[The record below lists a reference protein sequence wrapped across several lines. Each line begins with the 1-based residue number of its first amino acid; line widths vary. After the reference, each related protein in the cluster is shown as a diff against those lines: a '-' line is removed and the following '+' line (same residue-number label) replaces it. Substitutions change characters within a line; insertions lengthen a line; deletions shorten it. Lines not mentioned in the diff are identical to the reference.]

1 MNYVASTK
9 DNTKLIISDGDVN
22 NALIFEYS
30 NKGNVIVSITI
41 DNNRKKHLLSIE
53 TDEAKIAIIE
63 YMIDHL

>member
-41 DNNRKKHLLSIE
+41 DNNRKKHLLTIE
-53 TDEAKIAIIE
+53 KDEAKIAIIE